1 MSHARLACLL
11 LILAPAGALALH
23 TGVRA
28 PLPAAIRRA
37 ALRLAADE
45 AVGKEEDTEAAD
57 AGFNWP
63 LLVAATGT
71 ALGTGI
77 HWPAFTQF
85 VSQWQDIA
93 NSGVTGDDFTAPLQ
107 FWVRPSYSVPAA
119 ASQLAAAPAPA
130 SRRVRAVLSRPV
142 LTCVA
147 SASSG
152 LAWLLRRTDHV
163 PLSLAALPR
172 SARVRLAL
180 ALSTLT
186 LTLTL
191 TRSSSLRCT
200 RCSSPPS
207 GSERCGTR

>member
-28 PLPAAIRRA
+28 PLPAAARRA

-63 LLVAATGT
+63 LLVAGTGT

-107 FWVRPSYSVPAA
+107 FWVR

-142 LTCVA
+142 LACVA

-152 LAWLLRRTDHV
+152 LAWLLRRTD
-163 PLSLAALPR
+163 R
-172 SARVRLAL
+172 SP
-180 ALSTLT
+180 S
-186 LTLTL
+186 
-191 TRSSSLRCT
+191 RS
-200 RCSSPPS
+200 
-207 GSERCGTR
+207 

>member
-1 MSHARLACLL
+1 MTVTVDCLCVCLSVWPLRRVRCISPVSVSSRIMARARKRAMPHARLACLL

-28 PLPAAIRRA
+28 PLPAATRRA

-63 LLVAATGT
+63 LLVAGTGT

-107 FWVRPSYSVPAA
+107 FWVRPSHA
-119 ASQLAAAPAPA
+119 AS
-130 SRRVRAVLSRPV
+130 
-142 LTCVA
+142 
-147 SASSG
+147 
-152 LAWLLRRTDHV
+152 
-163 PLSLAALPR
+163 LPR
-172 SARVRLAL
+172 GA
-180 ALSTLT
+180 
-186 LTLTL
+186 
-191 TRSSSLRCT
+191 
-200 RCSSPPS
+200 SPS
-207 GSERCGTR
+207 

>member
-1 MSHARLACLL
+1 MPDTMSHARLACLL

-28 PLPAAIRRA
+28 PLPAATRRA

-63 LLVAATGT
+63 LLVAGTGT

-130 SRRVRAVLSRPV
+130 SRRVRAVPARPV
-142 LTCVA
+142 LACVA

-152 LAWLLRRTDHV
+152 LAWLLRRTDRS
-163 PLSLAALPR
+163 PSLS
-172 SARVRLAL
+172 
-180 ALSTLT
+180 
-186 LTLTL
+186 
-191 TRSSSLRCT
+191 
-200 RCSSPPS
+200 
-207 GSERCGTR
+207 